1 MGLVDAH
8 RRRDARVA
16 RAEGDLALQQAGM
29 RAHRFG
35 QAGIG
40 GHITL
45 AKGTK
50 AGGQTGIA
58 FDTEPNSY
66 LNGTPALPY
75 MVERRLQIMH
85 QKLPELFRRVDFL
98 EQKLEKASAPA

>member
-1 MGLVDAH
+1 VVLG
-8 RRRDARVA
+8 
-16 RAEGDLALQQAGM
+16 
-29 RAHRFG
+29 G
-35 QAGIG
+35 QVGVG

-58 FDTEPNSY
+58 FDTAPGSY

-75 MVERRLQIMH
+75 MVERRLQILH
-85 QKLPELFRRVDFL
+85 QRLPDLFRRV
-98 EQKLEKASAPA
+98 EALEKKPE